1 MDTTQAL
8 QLYPELTTAQAKVVS
23 AWDGSISSTAE
34 AAGVDVRTVMGALRH
49 SRVRKALADIAE
61 LEGGIPFVAS
71 PVELKEFWTEIMR
84 NNGYNGMVRLRA
96 SENLAKIYLLFP
108 DKMIVE
114 GGDTPINVTSK
125 VNPVDLEDRLK
136 MITGAVV
143 LHSQTR
149 ALERQEKQDEE
160 DFL

>member
-1 MDTTQAL
+1 MELDQAL
-8 QLYPELTTAQAKVVS
+8 QLYPELSTAQAKVVA

-34 AAGVDVRTVMGALRH
+34 AAGVDIRTVMSAIRH
-49 SRVRKALADIAE
+49 SKVRKALDAVAA
-61 LEGGIPFVAS
+61 LEGGVPFVAS
-71 PVELKEFWTEIMR
+71 PIELKEFWTEIMR
-84 NNGYNGMVRLRA
+84 NSSYNGMVRLRA

-108 DKMIVE
+108 DKMIIE
-114 GGDTPINVTSK
+114 GGDQPINVTSK

-143 LHSQTR
+143 LHSQTL
-149 ALERQEKQDEE
+149 ALERHEKQDEE